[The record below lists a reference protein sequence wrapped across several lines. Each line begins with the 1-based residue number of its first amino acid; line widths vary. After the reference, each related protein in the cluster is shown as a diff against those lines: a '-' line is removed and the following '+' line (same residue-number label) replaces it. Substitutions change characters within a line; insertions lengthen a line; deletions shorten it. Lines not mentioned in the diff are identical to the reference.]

1 MLLYWYRLEN
11 LGKEFPVSKEAYN
24 ETKLL
29 YFSTKP
35 TWYESINI
43 IVNIFKTTN
52 TDINLLLRKK
62 HLENSKIMLTFF
74 LNHYLSQNGK
84 KQINQFSDSKLK
96 IYNICKN
103 NFGLEKYLTIVNNFE
118 LRRSFTKLR
127 TSSHRYQGV
136 PRHNRVCTKCSSNVI
151 EDELHFLFECSKYDE
166 DRESM
171 LFEITTACNY
181 FRNLKSKQ
189 TDLAF

>member
-1 MLLYWYRLEN
+1 
-11 LGKEFPVSKEAYN
+11 
-24 ETKLL
+24 
-29 YFSTKP
+29 
-35 TWYESINI
+35 
-43 IVNIFKTTN
+43 
-52 TDINLLLRKK
+52 
-62 HLENSKIMLTFF
+62 MLTFF

-96 IYNICKN
+96 IYNICKS

-171 LFEITTACNY
+171 LFEITTAY
-181 FRNLKSKQ
+181 RNLKSKQ

>member
-1 MLLYWYRLEN
+1 
-11 LGKEFPVSKEAYN
+11 
-24 ETKLL
+24 
-29 YFSTKP
+29 
-35 TWYESINI
+35 
-43 IVNIFKTTN
+43 
-52 TDINLLLRKK
+52 
-62 HLENSKIMLTFF
+62 MLTFF

-96 IYNICKN
+96 IYNICKS

-136 PRHNRVCTKCSSNVI
+136 PRHNRVSTKCSSNVI
-151 EDELHFLFECSKYDE
+151 EDELHFVFECSKYDE

-171 LFEITTACNY
+171 LFEITTAC
-181 FRNLKSKQ
+181 RNLKSKQ

>member
-1 MLLYWYRLEN
+1 
-11 LGKEFPVSKEAYN
+11 
-24 ETKLL
+24 
-29 YFSTKP
+29 
-35 TWYESINI
+35 
-43 IVNIFKTTN
+43 
-52 TDINLLLRKK
+52 
-62 HLENSKIMLTFF
+62 MLTFF

-127 TSSHRYQGV
+127 ISSHRLQIELGRYQGV

-151 EDELHFLFECSKYDE
+151 EDELHFLFECSNYDE

-171 LFEITTACNY
+171 LFEITTVCSN

>member
-1 MLLYWYRLEN
+1 ME
-11 LGKEFPVSKEAYN
+11 
-24 ETKLL
+24 
-29 YFSTKP
+29 
-35 TWYESINI
+35 
-43 IVNIFKTTN
+43 
-52 TDINLLLRKK
+52 
-62 HLENSKIMLTFF
+62 
-74 LNHYLSQNGK
+74 K

-127 TSSHRYQGV
+127 TSSHRLQIELGRYQGV
-136 PRHNRVCTKCSSNVI
+136 PRHNRICTKCSSNVI

-171 LFEITTACNY
+171 LFEITTVCSN
-181 FRNLKSKQ
+181 FRNLNSQNKLIWLFNSENIELLK
-189 TDLAF
+189 TLCKFILKHLP